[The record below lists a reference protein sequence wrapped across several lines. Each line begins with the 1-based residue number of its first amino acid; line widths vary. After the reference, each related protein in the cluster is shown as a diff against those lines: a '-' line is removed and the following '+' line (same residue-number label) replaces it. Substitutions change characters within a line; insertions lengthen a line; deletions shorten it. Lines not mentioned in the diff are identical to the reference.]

1 MTYQQIL
8 KQIASEQ
15 NLPEEVVDKV
25 YKTFWQFI
33 REHITSLPLKEDLS
47 KEDFEDL
54 YTNFN
59 IPSLGK
65 LSCSY
70 DRMINVKKRFKYIKD
85 IKNGS
90 ADKDNS

>member
-33 REHITSLPLKEDLS
+33 REHITSLPLKKDLS

-90 ADKDNS
+90 ADKNNS

>member
-1 MTYQQIL
+1 MTYQQML
-8 KQIASEQ
+8 RQIASEQ

-33 REHITSLPLKEDLS
+33 REHIISLPLKEDLS

-70 DRMINVKKRFKYIKD
+70 DRMVNVKKRFKYIKD
-85 IKNGS
+85 IKNGG
-90 ADKDNS
+90 ADKNNS

>member
-1 MTYQQIL
+1 MTHQQML

>member
-1 MTYQQIL
+1 MTHQQML
-8 KQIASEQ
+8 RQIASEQ

-90 ADKDNS
+90 ADKNNS